1 LRDWQEPVP
10 DNERSLMAD
19 FHDMRGRIRD
29 TGYEPET
36 SRGSGLS
43 FWIVTACAVAV
54 GFTVVMLAPR
64 LYTAQRTAALPA
76 FKDVRAEAA
85 RPVQSPMI
93 AALAADPMRYAGKN
107 ADEIGKIAD
116 SICAPRR
123 PDGPAGL
130 ADQSEQLHC
139 LLTEGPARYCS
150 AIQRSR
156 ITAAI
161 INHFRV
167 VEHAA
172 ALGKSEVEPRVLEA
186 IETLIRAGYL
196 LKPQR
201 DDIGT
206 VAPRPIKE
214 RFARIVGNK
223 LPCPDPP
230 WWAIWK

>member
-1 LRDWQEPVP
+1 
-10 DNERSLMAD
+10 MTD
-19 FHDMRGRIRD
+19 FHDMRARVRD
-29 TGYEPET
+29 TGYEPE
-36 SRGSGLS
+36 SSGSGMS
-43 FWIVTACAVAV
+43 FWIVTACAVVV
-54 GFTVVMLAPR
+54 GFTVIMFAPR
-64 LYTAQRTAALPA
+64 LYTAQRTGTLPA
-76 FKDVRAEAA
+76 FKDNPVRAESA
-85 RPVQSPMI
+85 VQSSTA
-93 AALAADPMRYAGKN
+93 AALAADPMRYAGKS

-116 SICAPRR
+116 SVCAPRQ
-123 PDGPAGL
+123 PDGPASL

-139 LLTEGPARYCS
+139 RLTEAPTRYCS
-150 AIQRSR
+150 AIQRSK

-172 ALGKSEVEPRVLEA
+172 AMGKVEVEPRVIAA
-186 IETLIRAGYL
+186 IEDLIRAGYL

-206 VAPRPIKE
+206 VAPRAVKE

>member
-1 LRDWQEPVP
+1 M
-10 DNERSLMAD
+10 RSPMAD
-19 FHDMRGRIRD
+19 VHDMRARIRD
-29 TGYEPET
+29 SGVEPEP
-36 SRGSGLS
+36 SGNGLS
-43 FWIVTACAVAV
+43 FWIVTICAVAV
-54 GFTVVMLAPR
+54 GFTVVMFAPR
-64 LYTAQRTAALPA
+64 LYTVQRTAALPD
-76 FKDVRAEAA
+76 FRDAA
-85 RPVQSPMI
+85 TRQATQPMHGPDA
-93 AALAADPMRYAGKN
+93 AALAADATRYAGKS

-116 SICAPRR
+116 LICAPRQVT
-123 PDGPAGL
+123 GPASV
-130 ADQSEQLHC
+130 AVQSEQLHC

-167 VEHAA
+167 VEHASVMS
-172 ALGKSEVEPRVLEA
+172 KIEVEPRVIAAVEN
-186 IETLIRAGYL
+186 LIRAGYL